1 MADYR
6 KYFQGLNLEATGA
19 SPIAVT
25 KLFNSRTSAT
35 TDIRVKSLWLK
46 FVVLLNSNTTDGNSA
61 GGFVAIVKHDSY
73 KETTDADDAADAK
86 LAFSNYESPALLG
99 TKPWVASEQSPDR
112 PEIYFKGITL
122 QRGEHLYVGIRR
134 MALVGNGNTTVRAA
148 CMVKCVV
155 DNE

>member
-19 SPIAVT
+19 SPIAVNRI
-25 KLFNSRTSAT
+25 FQSRSTAT
-35 TDIRVKSLWLK
+35 TDIRIKSLWLR

-61 GGFVAIVKHDSY
+61 GGFVSLLKHDTY
-73 KETTDADDAADAK
+73 GKTPDADDVTAAK
-86 LAFSNYESPALLG
+86 LAFSNYETPALLG
-99 TKPWVASEQSPDR
+99 SKPWVCSEQSPDR
-112 PEIYFKGITL
+112 PEIYFKGLTL
-122 QRGEHLYVGIRR
+122 QRGENLYVGIRR

-148 CMVKCVV
+148 VMVKAVV